1 MARSLNKVM
10 LIGNLGA
17 DPELRHTASGVPVA
31 TFSLATNWT
40 RSGDEGQ
47 IQETE
52 WHNIVTWRRLAEIC
66 QQYLRKGSKVYI
78 EGRIQTRSWDD
89 QKTGQ
94 KRYMTE
100 IVANQMIMLD
110 PAGAGAGRSDMGAR
124 VPSNDRQGDTDRD
137 VDWPESDDIDDD
149 LPF

>member
-17 DPELRHTASGVPVA
+17 DPELRHTASGVAVA

-47 IQETE
+47 TQETE

-110 PAGAGAGRSDMGAR
+110 PAGAGAGRSEYGAR
-124 VPSNDRQGDTDRD
+124 VPSNDRQEDGDRD